1 MQLEKKED
9 RTVTCPYAEGH
20 SHTVPVCDMPLHL
33 AKCRRLYYKRYGV
46 KTELKRCKY
55 NGCHYVL
62 APEVMLHELTCHSRT
77 LYQECKRKMTYP
89 PVPLKILAV
98 RPSQSV
104 AIETSNFVGEKVRFE
119 RRYIY
124 MAEIFV

>member
-1 MQLEKKED
+1 MQLEQKEE

-20 SHTVPVCDMPLHL
+20 SHVVPVRDMPLHL

-89 PVPLKILAV
+89 PVPLKIV
-98 RPSQSV
+98 
-104 AIETSNFVGEKVRFE
+104 TSS
-119 RRYIY
+119 I
-124 MAEIFV
+124 